1 MEISYIGH
9 SCFRIKGKELT
20 ITIDPYDPKMTGYKF
35 PKQECDLLLVT
46 HHHHDHDYIE
56 GVSGYKLLIDNPG
69 EYETS
74 DVFVYGMDTAH
85 DESGGGK
92 RGRNTIYLIEI
103 DGFSILHLGDLGHE
117 LSTETLEKISDV
129 DVLMIP
135 VGGTYTIDAKT
146 ATKIISSLE
155 PGIVIPMHYK
165 TDETAIPNLDGV
177 DKFLDEMGEDEKSVR
192 VEEKLKVS
200 SKSDIP
206 EDTEVVILTPNH

>member
-20 ITIDPYDPKMTGYKF
+20 IIIDPYDPKMTGYKF

-92 RGRNTIYLIEI
+92 RGKNTIYLIEI

-117 LSTETLEKISDV
+117 LSAETLEKISDV
-129 DVLMIP
+129 DILMIP

-165 TDETAIPNLDGV
+165 TDGATIPNLDGV